1 MSRMEYLTDKEQ
13 ELRDKIEIEIQN
25 GTYDLAKTT
34 LSRLTDNQ
42 KLITREL
49 ENQAIP
55 LGYDLDFD
63 SIEVGDKFREE
74 SSTTDIDG
82 IYYVHEVLHIAKE
95 VDSSGNR
102 TLFAKVSYENDFW
115 YGTMDEDYFK

>member
-1 MSRMEYLTDKEQ
+1 MSRIDYLTQKEKVLK
-13 ELRDKIEIEIQN
+13 EKLEVEINN
-25 GTYDLAKTT
+25 GTYIFAKDTLDALAG
-34 LSRLTDNQ
+34 NQ

-63 SIEVGDKFREE
+63 IIEVGDKFREE

-82 IYYVHEVLHIAKE
+82 IYYVHEVLYIAKE

-115 YGTMDEDYFK
+115 YGTMDEDYFN

>member
-82 IYYVHEVLHIAKE
+82 IYYVHEVLYIAKE

-115 YGTMDEDYFK
+115 YGTMDEDYFN

>member
-1 MSRMEYLTDKEQ
+1 MSRMDYLTDKEQ
-13 ELRDKIEIEIQN
+13 ELRDKIETEIQN

-55 LGYDLDFD
+55 LGDMLLFD
-63 SIEVGDKFREE
+63 DIKVGDKFREE

-82 IYYVHEVLHIAKE
+82 IYYVHEVLYIAKE

-102 TLFAKVSYENDFW
+102 TLFAKVSYEDDFW

>member
-82 IYYVHEVLHIAKE
+82 IYYVHEVLYIAKE